1 VKSKYTNVT
10 EGDGVFV
17 PLQILLI
24 IVASPQV
31 PGSTQANIIP
41 TARRLQ
47 KDGVQMYSVGA
58 GPRFKQ
64 AEVLGLASY
73 ADYVRSYNYI
83 ELPRN
88 FFNPGKY
95 HFAVIGK

>member
-1 VKSKYTNVT
+1 M
-10 EGDGVFV
+10 
-17 PLQILLI
+17 QILLI

-31 PGSTQANIIP
+31 PSSTQANIIP
-41 TARRLQ
+41 AAQRLQ
-47 KDGVQMYSVGA
+47 RDGVQMYSVGA

-83 ELPRN
+83 GLPRYY
-88 FFNPGKY
+88 FDPGK
-95 HFAVIGK
+95 IILL

>member
-1 VKSKYTNVT
+1 MA
-10 EGDGVFV
+10 ECEGVFV
-17 PLQILLI
+17 PLQILLV

-41 TARRLQ
+41 AARRLQ
-47 KDGVQMYSVGA
+47 RDGVQMYSVGA
-58 GPRFKQ
+58 GPRFKK

-83 ELPRN
+83 GLPRN
-88 FFNPGKY
+88 YFDPGINIFLLY
-95 HFAVIGK
+95 

>member
-1 VKSKYTNVT
+1 M
-10 EGDGVFV
+10 
-17 PLQILLI
+17 QILLI

-31 PGSTQANIIP
+31 PSSTQANIIP
-41 TARRLQ
+41 AAQRLQ
-47 KDGVQMYSVGA
+47 RDGVRMYSVGA

-83 ELPRN
+83 GLPRYY
-88 FFNPGKY
+88 FDPGE
-95 HFAVIGK
+95 IILL

>member
-1 VKSKYTNVT
+1 M
-10 EGDGVFV
+10 
-17 PLQILLI
+17 QILLI

-31 PGSTQANIIP
+31 PGSTQANLIP
-41 TARRLQ
+41 AARRLQ

-58 GPRFKQ
+58 GARFKQ

-83 ELPRN
+83 GLPRHV
-88 FFNPGKY
+88 FNPGKY
-95 HFAVIGK
+95 NFAVIEKIMTEQRTLHEG